1 MKKHIG
7 NILYFITHPIMLQIY
22 FAVALMLTRNFQFL
36 PASTML
42 NVAKSLFLSVIAM
55 PLFIYFTTK
64 YIRGIMPE
72 GYGDMMMLA
81 AFAAYFAILSF
92 GAGTPFIPIS
102 IMQQLPLILLIVA
115 MILEARKKLQMH
127 TLCLSCLATTLIFTS
142 LLLETNLLSILIFTI
157 LAIGGNAFF
166 MLENKKNTS
175 KQLAINFLLGTTVPI
190 IFFLFI
196 LR

>member
-42 NVAKSLFLSVIAM
+42 NVAKSLFLSAIAM
-55 PLFIYFTTK
+55 PIFIYFTTK
-64 YIRGIMPE
+64 HIRGIMPD
-72 GYGDMMMLA
+72 GYGNMMMLA
-81 AFAAYFAILSF
+81 AFAVYFAILSF
-92 GAGTPFIPIS
+92 GADTPFIPIS

-115 MILEARKKLQMH
+115 MILETRKKLQMH

-142 LLLETNLLSILIFTI
+142 LLLKTNILILLLFAI
-157 LAIGGNAFF
+157 LATGGNAFF
-166 MLENKKNTS
+166 MLENQKATS
-175 KQLAINFLLGTTVPI
+175 KQLAINILLGATVPI
-190 IFFLFI
+190 ILFLFI